1 LGHAYKQEGNL
12 EGALYCWEKALEINP
27 TFGTAFFDLATA
39 YLNTGDKMKAF
50 QLLTDYKRQY
60 FQLMPPVD
68 REKLNAL
75 LEKARK

>member
-1 LGHAYKQEGNL
+1 VLRQCSRAPWNGWRVKDPLGFSGSMA
-12 EGALYCWEKALEINP
+12 W
-27 TFGTAFFDLATA
+27 ATA
-39 YLNTGDKMKAF
+39 YLNAGDKMKAF

-60 FQLMPPVD
+60 FQLMPPVE

>member
-1 LGHAYKQEGNL
+1 MA
-12 EGALYCWEKALEINP
+12 W
-27 TFGTAFFDLATA
+27 ATA
-39 YLNTGDKMKAF
+39 YLNAGDKMKAF

-60 FQLMPPVD
+60 FQLMPPIE